1 MRLLLIRH
9 GQTPSNVRG
18 ALDTAFPG
26 AGLTALGKAQA
37 RAVPDALAHERIAG
51 VYASPLVRTQLTAGP
66 LSETLGASVQV
77 QSGLEEI
84 SAGGLEMRNDSEAV
98 EAYGECLIAW
108 MRGELDRRM
117 PEGRTGRDF
126 LARYD
131 AAVREIAATHS
142 EGDTIALFSH
152 GAAIRVYGAV
162 SSRMDGD
169 AAAELRIMNTGMC
182 VLEGSPESGWAL
194 EEWRSQPLGGL
205 ELEDLTAHDVTG
217 ESADD
222 AAHEPRHP

>member
-26 AGLTALGKAQA
+26 AGLTPLGEAQA

-66 LSETLGASVQV
+66 LGGTLGADVRVQP
-77 QSGLEEI
+77 GLEEI
-84 SAGGLEMRNDSEAV
+84 SAGGLEMRSDPDAV
-98 EAYGECLIAW
+98 ESYGECLVAW
-108 MRGELDRRM
+108 MRGELERPM
-117 PEGRTGRDF
+117 SKGPTGRDF

-131 AAVREIAATHS
+131 SAVREIAGAHLGS
-142 EGDTIALFSH
+142 DTVALFSH

-162 SSRMDGD
+162 ISGMEGD
-169 AAAELRIMNTGMC
+169 AAAELMIMNTGMC
-182 VLEGSPESGWAL
+182 VLEGSPESGWVL
-194 EEWRSQPLGGL
+194 EEWRSEPLGGL
-205 ELEDLTAHDVTG
+205 ELEDLTARDVTG
-217 ESADD
+217 ESADE
-222 AAHEPRHP
+222 AAHEPHHP

>member
-26 AGLTALGKAQA
+26 PGLTPLGEAQA
-37 RAVPDALAHERIAG
+37 GAVPGALAHERIAG
-51 VYASPLVRTQLTAGP
+51 VYASPLVRTQLTADP
-66 LSETLGASVQV
+66 LGNALSAEVRVQP
-77 QSGLEEI
+77 GLEEI
-84 SAGGLEMRNDSEAV
+84 SAGGLELRSDPAAV
-98 EAYGECLIAW
+98 EAYGECLVAW
-108 MRGELDRRM
+108 MRGELDRPM
-117 PEGRTGRDF
+117 PEGPTGADF

-131 AAVREIAATHS
+131 AAVREIAAAH
-142 EGDTIALFSH
+142 GDDETVAVFSH
-152 GAAIRVYGAV
+152 GAAIRVYGAL

-182 VLEGSPESGWAL
+182 VLEGSPESGWVL
-194 EEWRSQPLGGL
+194 EEWRTEPIGGL

-217 ESADD
+217 ESAED
-222 AAHEPRHP
+222 AAHEADPR